1 MTVKDELHLMVD
13 QMDETDAE
21 EVLDYLRWLASESD
35 TLSEEELDQARQGQE
50 QIARG
55 EYVTLAEFRRSLVE

>member
-13 QMDETDAE
+13 QLDETEAE
-21 EVLDYLRWLASESD
+21 EALAYLRWLASESD
-35 TLSEEELDQARQGQE
+35 TLTEEELEQARQGQK